1 MPPKKKSRGATT
13 VKGEGRTTRSA
24 AKKAK
29 SDHTESEG
37 TGSSDE
43 EKAFD
48 KGHLMSVMRYDFED
62 LLTNDRFEHPDL
74 ISKLD
79 PKDFNL
85 DYYERSRLATPLHFD
100 CDAHELGMKVP
111 KAEEFSVDDVLR
123 LVGGNR
129 MIEVVEVS
137 GQTSVKMCL
146 QDFIDYYK
154 TPREERTT
162 LYNVL
167 SLEFSNTEME
177 DIVQSPT
184 LVRQIDWVDNH
195 WPDALRQ
202 RYITFNKK
210 GHYTPHHTYPKV
222 QNYCL
227 MSVERC
233 YTDFHVDFGGTSVWY
248 HVLKGQKIFW
258 LIEPS
263 LTNIRLYEEFVKN
276 PEQTGF
282 FGHVVDKCARVVL
295 NPGTTTIIPSGWIH
309 AVYTPSDSLVFGGNF
324 LHSLRSEMQIQVY
337 LSENRIN
344 ITKKFRFPYIEELML
359 YVIADVVLKCTGRRY
374 VRPARID
381 SARFDYVGKF
391 WKEKGNHRKMINYQ
405 DYMSGGIQLE
415 QKDLVAINNQSEI
428 QDNGVVNVIAMHA
441 ENTLLYNTAAA
452 AASASQG
459 VTVADE
465 NIEEEV
471 TSGEERNAEEGDKEK
486 KEVMP
491 HTINPHIFYH
501 EASIFHDLYGRSTS
515 AHRNPIGEEP
525 PIEFNQAELDRISH
539 LLLPEYE
546 RLCEYLRK
554 KRLLDVAE
562 GITQPA
568 SLLNCFNC
576 ILQKRREQL
585 IEMKLID
592 PTPVKEPKQKRPYRR
607 QSQGTPRTPRATKS
621 RLAAREST
629 GEETEDHVNTED
641 ETSINDVA
649 NGADAAEMKMED
661 DAGDEGDVHVKSES
675 MADVEKK
682 EPDDEQD
689 DESVSKPSTS
699 RKRQADEDYDAEA
712 EAVLEADED
721 DDEDYEEKPKRKGSK
736 SEKKKKEKSEKKAKE
751 PKEKKTPKRKTSL
764 SFEDALGG
772 TPKSSKKKHDP
783 KKDKPMFVG
792 GLPMA
797 PIQDGPVVPNA
808 YNYDPMAEIM
818 KLGTGQFQSAYRKS
832 KLNITPPK
840 DKKIYKLEPKHHDE
854 DDANKST
861 PDKSSKPEPPRP
873 PVIAPLSVNTR
884 RLSDGV
890 ASRPSPSSGPS
901 PRTGFMPRL
910 HDISPASSSG
920 PPKTPT
926 PAPRKGHV
934 ASFDSVQRTPVE
946 VSPAAS
952 RASRGSFSEFGHA
965 NSAAQSSPS
974 SRNGSTHTTPQHHPS
989 PVASFS
995 SSKLSMKQV
1004 SPSDGTPRDDG
1015 SRQINRFQEVRK
1027 ARFADNPVS
1036 DISPPPV
1043 STTPPFM
1050 TSPAPLQSPDLPP
1063 VFTSSSTTVQSTAN
1077 TTPKIPMKQA
1087 LAQLGQIV
1095 KELNELMSAD
1105 IYRRLTEV
1113 EELERQEKFLEKC
1126 KDKFVY
1132 RKPDGIALYFREPV
1146 ATARIENKKLQK
1158 EAKSKVTGF
1167 H

>member
-13 VKGEGRTTRSA
+13 VVRGEGRTTRSA

-37 TGSSDE
+37 SASSDE
-43 EKAFD
+43 EKSFD
-48 KGHLMSVMRYDFED
+48 KGRVMSVLRYDFDD
-62 LLTNDRFEHPDL
+62 LLTNDRFEHPEL
-74 ISKLD
+74 ISRID
-79 PKDFNL
+79 PKEFNL
-85 DYYERSRLATPLHFD
+85 DYYEKSRLATPLLFD

-154 TPREERTT
+154 TPKEERET

-177 DIVQSPT
+177 DIIQSPT
-184 LVRQIDWVDNH
+184 LVRQIDWVENH

-359 YVIADVVLKCTGRRY
+359 YVIADVVLRCTGRRY
-374 VRPARID
+374 VRPARVD
-381 SARFDYVGKF
+381 NARFDYVGKV
-391 WKEKGNHRKMINYQ
+391 WKEKGNHRKVINYQ

-415 QKDLVAINNQSEI
+415 QKDLVAIDNQSEI

-452 AASASQG
+452 AAASADQG
-459 VTVADE
+459 GKLADE

-471 TSGEERNAEEGDKEK
+471 TSGEEKNGEDGDKEK

-491 HTINPHIFYH
+491 HNINPTIFYH

-515 AHRNPIGEEP
+515 AHRNPVGEEP
-525 PIEFNQAELDRISH
+525 PILFNQAELDRISH

-585 IEMKLID
+585 G
-592 PTPVKEPKQKRPYRR
+592 
-607 QSQGTPRTPRATKS
+607 SPRTPRSAKS
-621 RLAAREST
+621 GQVVPAKESA
-629 GEETEDHVNTED
+629 GEETEGHVNTED
-641 ETSINDVA
+641 ETNANEAA
-649 NGADAAEMKMED
+649 NGAGEVEMKME
-661 DAGDEGDVHVKSES
+661 EGTGEESGAHIKSEYVEN
-675 MADVEKK
+675 VEKK
-682 EPDDEQD
+682 EEEDEEQD
-689 DESVSKPSTS
+689 DESASKPSTS
-699 RKRQADEDYDAEA
+699 RKRQADEDYDVEA
-712 EAVLEADED
+712 EAVPEPEED
-721 DDEDYEEKPKRKGSK
+721 DDEDYEEKPKRKGAK
-736 SEKKKKEKSEKKAKE
+736 SEKKKKEKSEKKPKE
-751 PKEKKTPKRKTSL
+751 AKEKKTPKRRTSL

-772 TPKSSKKKHDP
+772 GDIHLSRGVLAKMSHMRSVPYLGTPKSVKKKHDP

-854 DDANKST
+854 EEHQDTKNGAE
-861 PDKSSKPEPPRP
+861 KSSKPEPPRP

-884 RLSDGV
+884 RHSEGEPLRKLVLQHLVHLEVHLVNSV
-890 ASRPSPSSGPS
+890 PPVRSLRCQETARHTLHHSIIPHQLILS
-901 PRTGFMPRL
+901 PRDER
-910 HDISPASSSG
+910 
-920 PPKTPT
+920 
-926 PAPRKGHV
+926 
-934 ASFDSVQRTPVE
+934 PV
-946 VSPAAS
+946 
-952 RASRGSFSEFGHA
+952 
-965 NSAAQSSPS
+965 
-974 SRNGSTHTTPQHHPS
+974 
-989 PVASFS
+989 
-995 SSKLSMKQV
+995 
-1004 SPSDGTPRDDG
+1004 
-1015 SRQINRFQEVRK
+1015 NRFQEVRK

-1036 DISPPPV
+1036 DVSPPPV

-1063 VFTSSSTTVQSTAN
+1063 VFTSSSTTAPPTTNV
-1077 TTPKIPMKQA
+1077 TPKIPMKQA

-1095 KELNELMSAD
+1095 KELNE
-1105 IYRRLTEV
+1105 V
-1113 EELERQEKFLEKC
+1113 N
-1126 KDKFVY
+1126 
-1132 RKPDGIALYFREPV
+1132 AL
-1146 ATARIENKKLQK
+1146 
-1158 EAKSKVTGF
+1158 
-1167 H
+1167 

>member
-1 MPPKKKSRGATT
+1 MPPKRKPRGSNTSRA
-13 VKGEGRTTRSA
+13 EGRTTRSS

-37 TGSSDE
+37 SASSDE
-43 EKAFD
+43 EKSFD
-48 KGHLMSVMRYDFED
+48 KGQFMSVMRYDFED
-62 LLTNDRFEHPDL
+62 LLTNDRFEHPNL
-74 ISKLD
+74 IDKID
-79 PKDFNL
+79 PKEFNL
-85 DYYERSRLATPLHFD
+85 DYYEKSRLATPLHFD

-111 KAEEFSVDDVLR
+111 KAEDFSVDDVLR

-154 TPREERTT
+154 TPKGERET

-177 DIVQSPT
+177 DIIQSPT

-258 LIEPS
+258 LIEPT

-282 FGHVVDKCARVVL
+282 FGNVVDKCCRVVL

-309 AVYTPSDSLVFGGNF
+309 AVYTPVDSLVFGGNF
-324 LHSLRSEMQIQVY
+324 LHSLRAEMQIQVY

-374 VRPARID
+374 VRPAKID
-381 SARFDYVGKF
+381 SARFDYVGKI
-391 WKEKGNHRKMINYQ
+391 WKEKGNHRKVINYH
-405 DYMSGGIQLE
+405 DYIHGGIQLE
-415 QKDLVAINNQSEI
+415 QKDLVAIDNQSEI

-452 AASASQG
+452 ASVSEKPETSDG
-459 VTVADE
+459 NV
-465 NIEEEV
+465 EEESAENSEE
-471 TSGEERNAEEGDKEK
+471 TNGEEATKKVGDAE
-486 KEVMP
+486 VP
-491 HTINPHIFYH
+491 THVAQPNIFYH

-515 AHRNPIGEEP
+515 AHRNPVGEEP

-554 KRLLDVAE
+554 KRLLDVSE

-568 SLLNCFNC
+568 SLLRCFHC
-576 ILQKRREQL
+576 ILEKRREQL
-585 IEMKLID
+585 VEMNLIE
-592 PTPVKEPKQKRPYRR
+592 PV
-607 QSQGTPRTPRATKS
+607 TPREAKPKRTYKKQTPSTPKTPRPPRAKRS
-621 RLAAREST
+621 IASESA
-629 GEETEDHVNTED
+629 GDEAVSVANPDEETPE
-641 ETSINDVA
+641 VA
-649 NGADAAEMKMED
+649 VNGADEPEVKMEEDGENADGVKAEVDEDVAEMKELEEEM
-661 DAGDEGDVHVKSES
+661 GDESDT
-675 MADVEKK
+675 
-682 EPDDEQD
+682 
-689 DESVSKPSTS
+689 KPSTS
-699 RKRQADEDYDAEA
+699 RKRSADEDYDGEA
-712 EAVLEADED
+712 EAKAEADDDE
-721 DDEDYEEKPKRKGSK
+721 DDEDYEEKPKKKAGK
-736 SEKKKKEKSEKKAKE
+736 SEKKKKEKVEKKVKDAKE
-751 PKEKKTPKRKTSL
+751 KEKKTPNKRRSSL

-772 TPKSSKKKHDP
+772 SMKSVKKKHDP

-792 GLPMA
+792 GVPVA
-797 PIQDGPVVPNA
+797 AIQEGPVVPNA

-818 KLGTGQFQSAYRKS
+818 KLGTGQLQSAYRKS
-832 KLNITPPK
+832 KMNITPPK

-854 DDANKST
+854 EADKQGTEKDST
-861 PDKSSKPEPPRP
+861 KPEPPRP
-873 PVIAPLSVNTR
+873 PVISPLSINTR
-884 RLSDGV
+884 RLSEGV
-890 ASRPSPSSGPS
+890 TRHSPNSVP
-901 PRTGFMPRL
+901 PRTGFMPPL
-910 HDISPASSSG
+910 HHSSPSTGG
-920 PPKTPT
+920 PIPARSPLTS
-926 PAPRKGHV
+926 PAPRRVHV
-934 ASFDSVQRTPVE
+934 GSVDSAQRPIE

-952 RASRGSFSEFGHA
+952 RTSRGSFSEYG
-965 NSAAQSSPS
+965 SSNPTVS
-974 SRNGSTHTTPQHHPS
+974 PLSRNGST
-989 PVASFS
+989 PVASQQHS
-995 SSKLSMKQV
+995 SPVPSFNSPKPPLKQV
-1004 SPSDGTPRDDG
+1004 SPSDGVATREEPLRAANKPP
-1015 SRQINRFQEVRK
+1015 IIRK

-1036 DISPPPV
+1036 DVSPPPL

-1050 TSPAPLQSPDLPP
+1050 TSPVPLHSPDI
-1063 VFTSSSTTVQSTAN
+1063 SSTHPQTTPAAPQNSTG
-1077 TTPKIPMKQA
+1077 TPKIPMKQA
-1087 LAQLGQIV
+1087 LMQLGQIV
-1095 KELNELMSAD
+1095 KELNE
-1105 IYRRLTEV
+1105 V
-1113 EELERQEKFLEKC
+1113 N
-1126 KDKFVY
+1126 
-1132 RKPDGIALYFREPV
+1132 AL
-1146 ATARIENKKLQK
+1146 
-1158 EAKSKVTGF
+1158 
-1167 H
+1167 